1 MMKYIGG
8 LLVLAYTAAVAL
20 GWNRFPDDDRGKLP
34 PNVRAAPGGLL
45 MWHTGF
51 MGGK

>member
-1 MMKYIGG
+1 MKYIGG
-8 LLVLAYTAAVAL
+8 LLVLGYTALNVL
-20 GWNRFPDDDRGKLP
+20 GLARFPDDDRGKLP
-34 PNVRAAPGGLL
+34 PNVRTAPGGLL